1 MSGAIQNQKNPR
13 RTYIMKE
20 KVVLAYSGGLDTSV
34 EIAWLKNKGYDVI
47 ACCIDVGEGK
57 DLEEVKQKGLAVGA
71 VESIVIDAKKE
82 FAEEYCL
89 PALQGHAYYENK
101 YPLVSALSR
110 PLIVKH
116 LVEVAK
122 KYGATAIAHG
132 CTGKGNDQVRFE
144 VGIHALAPEMKIE
157 DPIREVHWSRE
168 EEIDYAK
175 ENGIPVPI
183 TKKSPYS
190 IDENLWGRANECGIL
205 ENPWN
210 SAPKDAYARTNALE
224 DTPNEADVITLTFEN
239 GVPVKLNDETLQLD
253 VLIQKLD
260 KLAGKHGIGRIDH
273 VENRLVGIK
282 SREVYECPAATVL
295 MAAHKDIE
303 DITLEKSLAHFKIY
317 IEDKMADVIYNG
329 LWFSPLMNSL
339 LAFIKES
346 QKDVNGTVRVKLFKG
361 NVICEG
367 RKSANSLYDE
377 KLATYTSADEFDQE
391 AAAGFIKLYGLP
403 TQVYAQVHQKGEK

>member
-1 MSGAIQNQKNPR
+1 M
-13 RTYIMKE
+13 TKE

-47 ACCIDVGEGK
+47 ACCVDVGEGK
-57 DLEEVKQKGLAVGA
+57 DLEAIKKKGLAVGA
-71 VESIVIDAKKE
+71 VESIVIDAKEE
-82 FAEEYCL
+82 FASEYCL
-89 PALQGHAYYENK
+89 TALQGHAYYENK
-101 YPLVSALSR
+101 YPVVSALSR

-116 LVEVAK
+116 LVAIAK
-122 KYGATAIAHG
+122 EYGATAIAHG

-175 ENGIPVPI
+175 KNGIPVPI
-183 TKKSPYS
+183 NKKSPYS

-205 ENPWN
+205 EDPWQA
-210 SAPKDAYARTNALE
+210 APADAYARTNALE
-224 DTPNEADVITLTFEN
+224 DTPDEADVIEITFEQ
-239 GVPVKLNDETLQLD
+239 GVPTKLDGEELPLAQL
-253 VLIQKLD
+253 IMKLD
-260 KLAGKHGIGRIDH
+260 KIAGKHGIGRIDH

-295 MAAHKDIE
+295 MKAHKDIE
-303 DITLEKSLAHFKIY
+303 DITLEREMAHFKPL
-317 IEDKMADVIYNG
+317 IEKQIADMIYNA
-329 LWFSPLMNSL
+329 LWFSPLMKAL
-339 LAFIKES
+339 QAFLKES
-346 QKDVNGTVRVKLFKG
+346 QKDVNGVVRVKLFKG

-367 RKSANSLYDE
+367 RKSPNSLYDE

-403 TQVYAQVHQKGEK
+403 QQVYAQVHQKIAGKD

>member
-1 MSGAIQNQKNPR
+1 ME
-13 RTYIMKE
+13 KE

-57 DLEEVKQKGLAVGA
+57 DLEEIKQKGLAVGA

-210 SAPKDAYARTNALE
+210 SAPEDAYARTNALE
-224 DTPNEADVITLTFEN
+224 DTPDEADIITLTFEN

-253 VLIQKLD
+253 VLVQKLD

-317 IEDKMADVIYNG
+317 IEDKLADVIYNG
-329 LWFSPLMNSL
+329 LWFSPLMDSL

>member
-1 MSGAIQNQKNPR
+1 ME
-13 RTYIMKE
+13 KE

-224 DTPNEADVITLTFEN
+224 DTPNEANVITLTFEN
-239 GVPVKLNDETLQLD
+239 GVPVKLNDKALQLD

-317 IEDKMADVIYNG
+317 IEDKLADVIYNG

>member
-1 MSGAIQNQKNPR
+1 M
-13 RTYIMKE
+13 TKE

-47 ACCIDVGEGK
+47 ACCVDVGEGK
-57 DLEEVKQKGLAVGA
+57 DLEAIKQKGLAVGA
-71 VESIVIDAKKE
+71 VESIVIDAKEE
-82 FAEEYCL
+82 FASEYCL
-89 PALQGHAYYENK
+89 TALQGHAYYENK
-101 YPLVSALSR
+101 YPVVSALSR

-116 LVEVAK
+116 LVAIAK
-122 KYGATAIAHG
+122 EYGATAIAHG

-175 ENGIPVPI
+175 KNGIPVPI
-183 TKKSPYS
+183 NKKSPYS

-205 ENPWN
+205 EDPWQA
-210 SAPKDAYARTNALE
+210 APADAYARTNALE
-224 DTPNEADVITLTFEN
+224 NTPDEADVIEITFEQ
-239 GVPVKLNDETLQLD
+239 GVPTKLDGEELPLAQL
-253 VLIQKLD
+253 IMKLD
-260 KLAGKHGIGRIDH
+260 KIAGKHGIGRIDH

-295 MAAHKDIE
+295 MKAHKDIE
-303 DITLEKSLAHFKIY
+303 DITLEREMAHFKPL
-317 IEDKMADVIYNG
+317 IEKQIADMIYNA
-329 LWFSPLMNSL
+329 LWFSPLMKAL
-339 LAFIKES
+339 QAFLKES
-346 QKDVNGTVRVKLFKG
+346 QKDVNGVVRVKLFKG

-367 RKSANSLYDE
+367 RKSPNSLYDE

-403 TQVYAQVHQKGEK
+403 QQVYAQVHQKIAGKD

>member
-1 MSGAIQNQKNPR
+1 M
-13 RTYIMKE
+13 TKE

-47 ACCIDVGEGK
+47 ACCVDVGEGK
-57 DLEEVKQKGLAVGA
+57 DLEAIKQKGLAVGA
-71 VESIVIDAKKE
+71 VESIVIDAKEE
-82 FAEEYCL
+82 FASEYCL
-89 PALQGHAYYENK
+89 TALQGHAYYENK
-101 YPLVSALSR
+101 YPVVSALSR

-116 LVEVAK
+116 LVAIANE
-122 KYGATAIAHG
+122 YGATAIAHG

-175 ENGIPVPI
+175 KNGIPVPI
-183 TKKSPYS
+183 NKKSPYS

-205 ENPWN
+205 EDPWQA
-210 SAPKDAYARTNALE
+210 APADAYARTSALE
-224 DTPNEADVITLTFEN
+224 DTPDEADVIEITFEQ
-239 GVPVKLNDETLQLD
+239 GVPTKLDGEELPLAQL
-253 VLIQKLD
+253 IMKLD
-260 KLAGKHGIGRIDH
+260 KIAGKHGIGRIDH

-295 MAAHKDIE
+295 MKAHKDIE
-303 DITLEKSLAHFKIY
+303 DITLEREMAHFKPL
-317 IEDKMADVIYNG
+317 IEKQIADMIYNA
-329 LWFSPLMNSL
+329 LWFSPLMKAL
-339 LAFIKES
+339 QAFLKES
-346 QKDVNGTVRVKLFKG
+346 QKDVNGVVRVKLFKG

-367 RKSANSLYDE
+367 RKSPNSLYDE

-403 TQVYAQVHQKGEK
+403 QQVYAQVHQKIAGKD

>member
-1 MSGAIQNQKNPR
+1 MV
-13 RTYIMKE
+13 MEKE

-239 GVPVKLNDETLQLD
+239 GVPVKLNDEALQLD

>member
-1 MSGAIQNQKNPR
+1 M
-13 RTYIMKE
+13 TKE

-34 EIAWLKNKGYDVI
+34 EIAWLKNKDYDVI
-47 ACCIDVGEGK
+47 AVCIDVGEGK
-57 DLEEVKQKGLAVGA
+57 DLEAIKEKGLKVGA
-71 VESIVIDAKKE
+71 VESIVIDAKEE
-82 FAEEYCL
+82 FASEYCL
-89 PALQGHAYYENK
+89 TALQGHAYYENK
-101 YPLVSALSR
+101 YPVVSALSR

-116 LVEVAK
+116 LVAIANE
-122 KYGATAIAHG
+122 YGATAIAHG

-175 ENGIPVPI
+175 KNGIPVPI
-183 TKKSPYS
+183 NKKSPYS

-205 ENPWN
+205 EDPWQA
-210 SAPKDAYARTNALE
+210 APADAYARTNALE
-224 DTPNEADVITLTFEN
+224 DTPDEADVIEITFEQ
-239 GVPVKLNDETLQLD
+239 GVPTKLDGEELPLAQL
-253 VLIQKLD
+253 IMKLD
-260 KLAGKHGIGRIDH
+260 KIAGKHGIGRIDH

-295 MAAHKDIE
+295 MKAHKDIE
-303 DITLEKSLAHFKIY
+303 DITLEREMAHFKPL
-317 IEDKMADVIYNG
+317 IEKQIADMIYNA
-329 LWFSPLMNSL
+329 LWFSPLMKAL
-339 LAFIKES
+339 QAFLKES
-346 QKDVNGTVRVKLFKG
+346 QKDVNGVVRVKLFKG

-367 RKSANSLYDE
+367 RKSPNSLYDE

-403 TQVYAQVHQKGEK
+403 QQVYAQVHQKIAGKD

>member
-1 MSGAIQNQKNPR
+1 M
-13 RTYIMKE
+13 TKE

-34 EIAWLKNKGYDVI
+34 EIAWLKNKDYDVI
-47 ACCIDVGEGK
+47 ACCVDVGEGK
-57 DLEEVKQKGLAVGA
+57 DLEAIKQKGLAVGA
-71 VESIVIDAKKE
+71 VESIVIDAKEE
-82 FAEEYCL
+82 FASEYCL
-89 PALQGHAYYENK
+89 TALQGHAYYENK
-101 YPLVSALSR
+101 YPVVSALSR

-116 LVEVAK
+116 LVAIANE
-122 KYGATAIAHG
+122 YGATAIAHG

-175 ENGIPVPI
+175 KNGIPVPI
-183 TKKSPYS
+183 NKKSPYS

-205 ENPWN
+205 EDPWTA
-210 SAPKDAYARTNALE
+210 APADAYDRTVALE
-224 DTPNEADVITLTFEN
+224 DTPGTPDVITISFEH
-239 GVPVKLNDETLQLD
+239 GVPTKLDGEELPLAQL
-253 VLIQKLD
+253 IMKLD
-260 KLAGKHGIGRIDH
+260 KIAGKHGIGRIDH

-295 MAAHKDIE
+295 MKAHKDIE
-303 DITLEKSLAHFKIY
+303 DITLEREMAHFKPL
-317 IEDKMADVIYNG
+317 IEKQIADMIYNA
-329 LWFSPLMNSL
+329 LWFSPLMKAL
-339 LAFIKES
+339 QAFLKES
-346 QKDVNGTVRVKLFKG
+346 QKDVNGVVRVKLFKG

-367 RKSANSLYDE
+367 RKSPNSLYDE

-403 TQVYAQVHQKGEK
+403 QQVYAQVHQKIAGKD

>member
-1 MSGAIQNQKNPR
+1 ME
-13 RTYIMKE
+13 KE

-71 VESIVIDAKKE
+71 FESIVIDAKKE

-116 LVEVAK
+116 LVEVAE

-239 GVPVKLNDETLQLD
+239 GVPVKLNDEALQLD

-317 IEDKMADVIYNG
+317 IEDKLADVIYNG

>member
-1 MSGAIQNQKNPR
+1 ME
-13 RTYIMKE
+13 KE

-57 DLEEVKQKGLAVGA
+57 DLEEIKQKGLAVGA

-210 SAPKDAYARTNALE
+210 SAPEDAYARTSALE

-317 IEDKMADVIYNG
+317 IEDKLADVIYNG

>member
-1 MSGAIQNQKNPR
+1 M
-13 RTYIMKE
+13 TKE

-47 ACCIDVGEGK
+47 ACCVDVGEGK
-57 DLEEVKQKGLAVGA
+57 DLETIKQKGLAVGA
-71 VESIVIDAKKE
+71 VESIVIDAKEE
-82 FAEEYCL
+82 FASEYCL
-89 PALQGHAYYENK
+89 TALQGHAYYENK
-101 YPLVSALSR
+101 YPVVSALSR

-116 LVEVAK
+116 LVAIAK
-122 KYGATAIAHG
+122 EYGATAIAHG

-175 ENGIPVPI
+175 KNGIPVPI
-183 TKKSPYS
+183 NKKSPYS

-205 ENPWN
+205 EDPWQA
-210 SAPKDAYARTNALE
+210 APADAYARTNALE
-224 DTPNEADVITLTFEN
+224 DTPDEADVIEITFEQ
-239 GVPVKLNDETLQLD
+239 GVPTKLDGEELPLAQL
-253 VLIQKLD
+253 IMKLD
-260 KLAGKHGIGRIDH
+260 KIAGKHGIGRIDH

-295 MAAHKDIE
+295 MKAHKDIE
-303 DITLEKSLAHFKIY
+303 DITLEREMAHFKPL
-317 IEDKMADVIYNG
+317 IEKQIADMIYNA
-329 LWFSPLMNSL
+329 LWFSPLMKAL
-339 LAFIKES
+339 QAFLKES
-346 QKDVNGTVRVKLFKG
+346 QKDVNGVVRVKLFKG

-367 RKSANSLYDE
+367 RKSPNSLYDE

-403 TQVYAQVHQKGEK
+403 QQVYAQVHQKIAGKD

>member
-1 MSGAIQNQKNPR
+1 ME
-13 RTYIMKE
+13 KE
-20 KVVLAYSGGLDTSV
+20 KVILAYSGGLDTSV

-71 VESIVIDAKKE
+71 FESIVIDAKKE

-239 GVPVKLNDETLQLD
+239 GVPVKLNDEALQLD

-317 IEDKMADVIYNG
+317 IEDKLADVIYNG

>member
-1 MSGAIQNQKNPR
+1 M
-13 RTYIMKE
+13 TKE

-47 ACCIDVGEGK
+47 ACCVDVGEGK
-57 DLEEVKQKGLAVGA
+57 DLEAIKQKGLAVGA
-71 VESIVIDAKKE
+71 VESIVIDAKEE
-82 FAEEYCL
+82 FASEYCL
-89 PALQGHAYYENK
+89 TALQGHAYYENK
-101 YPLVSALSR
+101 YPVVSALSR

-116 LVEVAK
+116 LVAIAK
-122 KYGATAIAHG
+122 EYGATAIAHG

-175 ENGIPVPI
+175 KNGIPVPI
-183 TKKSPYS
+183 NKKSPYS

-205 ENPWN
+205 EDPWQA
-210 SAPKDAYARTNALE
+210 APADAYARTNALE
-224 DTPNEADVITLTFEN
+224 DTPDEADVIEITFEQ
-239 GVPVKLNDETLQLD
+239 GVPTKLDGEELPLAQL
-253 VLIQKLD
+253 IMKLD
-260 KLAGKHGIGRIDH
+260 KIAGKHGIGRIDH

-295 MAAHKDIE
+295 MKAHKDIE
-303 DITLEKSLAHFKIY
+303 DITLEREMAHFKPL
-317 IEDKMADVIYNG
+317 IEKQIADMIYNA
-329 LWFSPLMNSL
+329 LWFSPLMKAL
-339 LAFIKES
+339 QAFLKES
-346 QKDVNGTVRVKLFKG
+346 QKDVNGVVRVKLFKG

-367 RKSANSLYDE
+367 RKSPNSLYDE

-403 TQVYAQVHQKGEK
+403 QQVYAQVHQKIAGKD

>member
-1 MSGAIQNQKNPR
+1 ME
-13 RTYIMKE
+13 KE

-57 DLEEVKQKGLAVGA
+57 DLEAIKEKGLKVGA
-71 VESIVIDAKKE
+71 VESIVIDAKHE
-82 FAEEYCL
+82 FAEEYVL

-110 PLIVKH
+110 PLIVKK

-122 KYGATAIAHG
+122 EHGATAIAHG

-144 VGIHALAPEMKIE
+144 VGIHALVPEMKIE
-157 DPIREVHWSRE
+157 DPIRDLHWSRE
-168 EEIDYAK
+168 EEIEYAK

-183 TKKSPYS
+183 SKKSPYS

-205 ENPWN
+205 EDPWQ
-210 SAPKDAYARTNALE
+210 SAPADAYDRTVALE
-224 DTPNEADVITLTFEN
+224 DTPDTPDVIEITFDK
-239 GVPVKLNDETLQLD
+239 GVPTKLDGEELPLEE
-253 VLIQKLD
+253 LIMKLD

-295 MAAHKDIE
+295 LAAHKDME
-303 DITLEKSLAHFKIY
+303 DLTHKRDLAHFKPI
-317 IEDKMADVIYNG
+317 IEQKLSELIYNG
-329 LWFSPLMNSL
+329 LWFSPLMDAIQAF
-339 LAFIKES
+339 LAET
-346 QKDVNGTVRVKLFKG
+346 QKVVNGVVRVKLFKG

-367 RKSANSLYDE
+367 RKSPNSLYSE
-377 KLATYTSADEFDQE
+377 ELATYTSADQFDQE
-391 AAAGFIKLYGLP
+391 AAAGFIKLWGLP
-403 TQVYAQVHQKGEK
+403 TQVYAEVMQQNEKNNK

>member
-1 MSGAIQNQKNPR
+1 ME
-13 RTYIMKE
+13 KE

-57 DLEEVKQKGLAVGA
+57 DLEAIKEKGLKVGA
-71 VESIVIDAKKE
+71 VESIVIDAKHE
-82 FAEEYCL
+82 FAEEYVL

-110 PLIVKH
+110 PLIVKK

-122 KYGATAIAHG
+122 EHGATAIAHG

-144 VGIHALAPEMKIE
+144 VGIHALVPEMKIE
-157 DPIREVHWSRE
+157 DPIRDLHWSRE
-168 EEIDYAK
+168 EEIEYAK

-183 TKKSPYS
+183 SKKSPYS

-205 ENPWN
+205 EDPWQ
-210 SAPKDAYARTNALE
+210 SAPADAYDRTVALE
-224 DTPNEADVITLTFEN
+224 DTPDTPDVIEITFDK
-239 GVPVKLNDETLQLD
+239 GVPTKLDGEELPLEE
-253 VLIQKLD
+253 LIMKLD

-295 MAAHKDIE
+295 LAAHKDME
-303 DITLEKSLAHFKIY
+303 DLTHERDLAHFKPI
-317 IEDKMADVIYNG
+317 IEQKLSELIYNG
-329 LWFSPLMNSL
+329 LWFSPLMDAIQAF
-339 LAFIKES
+339 LAET
-346 QKDVNGTVRVKLFKG
+346 QKVVNGVVRVKLFKG

-367 RKSANSLYDE
+367 RKSPNSLYSE
-377 KLATYTSADEFDQE
+377 ELATYTSADQFDQK
-391 AAAGFIKLYGLP
+391 AAAGFIKLWGLP
-403 TQVYAQVHQKGEK
+403 TQVYAEVIQQNEKNNK

>member
-1 MSGAIQNQKNPR
+1 MV
-13 RTYIMKE
+13 MEKE

-71 VESIVIDAKKE
+71 VESIVIDSKKE

-116 LVEVAK
+116 LVEVAE

-210 SAPKDAYARTNALE
+210 SAPEDAYARTNALE

-239 GVPVKLNDETLQLD
+239 GVPVKLNDEALQLD

-317 IEDKMADVIYNG
+317 IEDKLADVIYNG

>member
-1 MSGAIQNQKNPR
+1 M
-13 RTYIMKE
+13 TKE

-47 ACCIDVGEGK
+47 ACCVDVGEGK
-57 DLEEVKQKGLAVGA
+57 DLEAIKQKGLAVGA
-71 VESIVIDAKKE
+71 VESIVIDAKEE
-82 FAEEYCL
+82 FASEYCL
-89 PALQGHAYYENK
+89 TALQGHAYYENK
-101 YPLVSALSR
+101 YPVVSALSR

-116 LVEVAK
+116 LVAIAK
-122 KYGATAIAHG
+122 EYGATAIAHG

-175 ENGIPVPI
+175 KNGIPVPI
-183 TKKSPYS
+183 NKKSPYS

-205 ENPWN
+205 EDPWQV
-210 SAPKDAYARTNALE
+210 APADAYARTNALE
-224 DTPNEADVITLTFEN
+224 DTPDEADVIEITFEQ
-239 GVPVKLNDETLQLD
+239 GVPTKLDGEELPLAQL
-253 VLIQKLD
+253 IMKLD
-260 KLAGKHGIGRIDH
+260 KIAGKHGIGRIDH

-295 MAAHKDIE
+295 MKAHKDIE
-303 DITLEKSLAHFKIY
+303 DITLEREMAHFKPL
-317 IEDKMADVIYNG
+317 IEKQIADMIYNA
-329 LWFSPLMNSL
+329 LWFSPLMKAL
-339 LAFIKES
+339 QAFLKES
-346 QKDVNGTVRVKLFKG
+346 QKDVNGVVRVKLFKG

-367 RKSANSLYDE
+367 RKSPNSLYDE

-403 TQVYAQVHQKGEK
+403 QQVYAQVHQKIAGKD